1 MRNTLLTTTAL
12 VLSAGIASADGHAS
26 ITWSGAATAGIAR
39 AGTAEST
46 AVVARSTAATVTAAN
61 VRAWDLAN
69 YTANAGSAGNGAT
82 VQATSPATVANG
94 YTGVSAVNMKAY
106 REVAAKT
113 LATSLFD
120 YASAASITA
129 ANKAFAKRTAEL
141 DYVGGRIATTKAKA
155 NDFDS
160 YSEVNAT
167 VTGSVTAGDITLS
180 ASMSVDAGRGYD
192 FANDDGFDSA
202 KTSNVGLDNV
212 TISAGAMGTIKLDEN
227 AIAHLVDGDD
237 DGAADLLYTNTI
249 GVASVSFALDLDKDT
264 DPTAVAESVVTATG
278 ATKGDYI
285 APVAGASGD
294 VQWSAKVSMPV
305 GTGTAYVAM
314 DEAKGN
320 KFGVSGAFSGMT
332 LSLDSVLE
340 AADSEANK
348 SRSNTLGVG
357 YTFGSIA
364 TKATY
369 NTIKDGD
376 QWGVSATYT
385 DAGTSLTV
393 STDEGSDWSVSG
405 SYELGTGASVVGGVN
420 YTEDAFLGLKFAF

>member
-46 AVVARSTAATVTAAN
+46 AVVARSTAATVTGAN
-61 VRAWDLAN
+61 VRAWDNAN
-69 YTANAGSAGNGAT
+69 YAAANVAAGAT
-82 VQATSPATVANG
+82 VAAAVPAAVPSS
-94 YTGVSAVNMKAY
+94 GVFVISAANMKAY
-106 REVAAKT
+106 REVAAQT

-155 NDFDS
+155 NDFDT

-192 FANDDGFDSA
+192 FANDDGFDGA

-264 DPTAVAESVVTATG
+264 DGKAATTLTALNSAGAYTVSNAVADS
-278 ATKGDYI
+278 
-285 APVAGASGD
+285 SD

>member
-69 YTANAGSAGNGAT
+69 YSVGSTANGAT
-82 VQATSPATVANG
+82 VAATTPAAIASDGTFVISAAN
-94 YTGVSAVNMKAY
+94 MIAY
-106 REVAAKT
+106 REVAAAT
-113 LATSLFD
+113 LAT
-120 YASAASITA
+120 AVATNGGAAVLKA
-129 ANKAFAKRTAEL
+129 ANTAFAARTAEL
-141 DYVGGRIATTKAKA
+141 NYVGGRIATTKAKA
-155 NDFDS
+155 NNFDS

-167 VTGSVTAGDITLS
+167 VTGSVTAGDVTLS

-192 FANDDGFDSA
+192 FADDDGFDAA

-212 TISAGAMGTIKLDEN
+212 TISAGAMGTIKLDED

-237 DGAADLLYTNTI
+237 DAAADLLYTNTI

-264 DPTAVAESVVTATG
+264 DGTAATVVTALKSDGSYTVSD
-278 ATKGDYI
+278 A
-285 APVAGASGD
+285 VADSSD

-332 LSLDSVLE
+332 VSLDSVLE

-348 SRSNTLGVG
+348 SRSNTLGLG

-369 NTIKDGD
+369 NTVKDGD

-385 DAGTSLTV
+385 DGGTSLTA

>member
-46 AVVARSTAATVTAAN
+46 AAVARSTAATVTAAN
-61 VRAWDLAN
+61 VHAWDAAN
-69 YTANAGSAGNGAT
+69 YSVGSTANGAT
-82 VQATSPATVANG
+82 VAATTPAAVANG
-94 YTGVSAVNMKAY
+94 VFVISAANMKAY
-106 REVAAKT
+106 REVAAAT
-113 LATSLFD
+113 LA
-120 YASAASITA
+120 AAVATNGGAAVLKA
-129 ANKAFAKRTAEL
+129 ANTAFAARTAEL
-141 DYVGGRIATTKAKA
+141 NYVGGRIATTKAKA
-155 NDFDS
+155 NNFDS

-167 VTGSVTAGDITLS
+167 VTGSVTAGDVTLS

-192 FANDDGFDSA
+192 FADDDGFDAA

-212 TISAGAMGTIKLDEN
+212 TISAGAMGTIKLDED

-237 DGAADLLYTNTI
+237 DAAADLLYTNTI

-264 DPTAVAESVVTATG
+264 DGKAATVLTALTGGTYTVSDAVADS
-278 ATKGDYI
+278 
-285 APVAGASGD
+285 SD

-332 LSLDSVLE
+332 VSLDSVLE

-348 SRSNTLGVG
+348 SRSNTLGLG

-369 NTIKDGD
+369 NTVKDGD

-385 DAGTSLTV
+385 DGGTSLTA

>member
-46 AVVARSTAATVTAAN
+46 AIVARNAAATAAN
-61 VRAWDLAN
+61 IHAWDTRNVSGVTGATAPGSFSSSYTAISAAN
-69 YTANAGSAGNGAT
+69 MIAYRADAKATLDTALLTANAVGT
-82 VQATSPATVANG
+82 
-94 YTGVSAVNMKAY
+94 K
-106 REVAAKT
+106 
-113 LATSLFD
+113 
-120 YASAASITA
+120 A
-129 ANKAFAKRTAEL
+129 ANKAFAARTAEL

-155 NDFDS
+155 NDFDT

-264 DPTAVAESVVTATG
+264 DGKAATTLTALNSAGAYTVSNAVADS
-278 ATKGDYI
+278 
-285 APVAGASGD
+285 SD